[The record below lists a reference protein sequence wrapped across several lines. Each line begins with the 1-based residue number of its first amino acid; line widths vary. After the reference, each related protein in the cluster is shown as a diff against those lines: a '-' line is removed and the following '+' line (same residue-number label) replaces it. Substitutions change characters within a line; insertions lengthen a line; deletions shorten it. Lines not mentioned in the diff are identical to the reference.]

1 MADQATVQAG
11 ETKKRERRSWSTV
24 LIDGSGSRLAVRL
37 EKRKD
42 GFKVLALHVTGT
54 GKKKAVTRGATST
67 HAAEAD
73 AKKAQETIVEAA
85 LKSGWAKTTPR
96 GGFESKPDAFTLAS
110 LPKPKAKK

>member
-1 MADQATVQAG
+1 MADQATVAVAT
-11 ETKKRERRSWSTV
+11 EKKRERRSWSTV

-42 GFKVLALHVTGT
+42 GFKVMALHITGT
-54 GKKKAVTRGATST
+54 GKKRAVTRGATSA
-67 HAAEAD
+67 HSAEAE
-73 AKKAQETIVEAA
+73 AKKAQEAIVEAA